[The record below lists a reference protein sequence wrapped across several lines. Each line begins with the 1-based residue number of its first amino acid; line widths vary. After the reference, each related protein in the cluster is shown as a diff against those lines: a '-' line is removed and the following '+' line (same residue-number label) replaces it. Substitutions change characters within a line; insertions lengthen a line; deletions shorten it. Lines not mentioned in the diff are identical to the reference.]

1 MMYAIR
7 RNVLDILVYSPELA
21 RAEYSASHPFK
32 PMRAKLLVEL
42 LNRFYLIFESSQKI
56 VDPVPADEELLYL
69 FHDRNYI
76 EVLKKAD
83 AGEFT
88 MDMLWAELGTG
99 DNPVFKGM
107 LDFVLAVTG
116 ATCQGANML
125 LEGAT
130 RMAFNPV
137 GGLHHGG
144 RDHAEGFC
152 YVNDIAIAVTDLV
165 NKGKRVAYLD
175 IDAHHGNGVQ
185 DAFYDT
191 DKVLTISLHES
202 GETLYPGTGFEKE
215 IGNEEGRGYT
225 VNVPFRSGTDDEV
238 YLYAWNAIV
247 PPLVER
253 FKPDI
258 TVAQIGGDSHKDDPL
273 ANLNLTS
280 NGYKRLFQDI
290 KRLSPRLLALG
301 GGGYNVFKTAALW
314 TIAWATFCGLEPVDQ
329 YAGLVGGMMFGP
341 ESEAG
346 NLDDEPFVLEGPE
359 KEACFEQARRVV
371 AYLQKTVFPIHG
383 LTAT

>member
-1 MMYAIR
+1 MMY
-7 RNVLDILVYSPELA
+7 RNMKEMLDILIYSPDLA
-21 RAEYSASHPFK
+21 RAEYSSSHPFK

-42 LNRFYLIFESSQKI
+42 LNRFYLMFEDNQKI
-56 VDPVPADEELLYL
+56 IEPVPIDEELLYL
-69 FHDRNYI
+69 FHDRKYI

-107 LDFVLAVTG
+107 FDFVLTVAG

-125 LEGAT
+125 LDDGVG
-130 RMAFNPV
+130 MAFNPV
-137 GGLHHGG
+137 GGLHHAGK
-144 RDHAEGFC
+144 DHAEGFC
-152 YVNDIAIAVTDLV
+152 YVNDIAIAVSDLV
-165 NKGKRVAYLD
+165 SKGKKVAYLD

-215 IGNEEGRGYT
+215 IGEDEGRGYN

-238 YLYAWNAIV
+238 YLHAFEAVV
-247 PPLVER
+247 PPLMER

-258 TVAQIGGDSHKDDPL
+258 LVAQIGGDSHKDDPL

-280 NGYKRLFQDI
+280 NGYKRMFQRMNGFAP
-290 KRLSPRLLALG
+290 KLLALG

-314 TIAWATFCGLEPVDQ
+314 TTAWATFCRLEPVDQ

-341 ESEAG
+341 EAEVG
-346 NLDDEPFVLEGPE
+346 NLDDAPFVLEGPE

-371 AYLQKTVFPIHG
+371 AYLKKIVFPIHG
-383 LTAT
+383 IT

>member
-1 MMYAIR
+1 
-7 RNVLDILVYSPELA
+7 
-21 RAEYSASHPFK
+21 
-32 PMRAKLLVEL
+32 MRAKLFVEL
-42 LNRFYLIFESSQKI
+42 LNRFYLMFEDNQKI
-56 VDPVPADEELLYL
+56 IDPVPIDEELLYL
-69 FHDRNYI
+69 FHDRQYI

-107 LDFVLAVTG
+107 YDFVLTVAG

-125 LEGAT
+125 LDDGV

-137 GGLHHGG
+137 GGLHHAGK
-144 RDHAEGFC
+144 DHAEGFC

-165 NKGKRVAYLD
+165 SKGKKIAYLD

-185 DAFYDT
+185 DAFYQT

-215 IGNEEGRGYT
+215 IGEDEGRGYT

-238 YLYAWNAIV
+238 YLFAFEAVV
-247 PPLVER
+247 PPLMER

-258 TVAQIGGDSHKDDPL
+258 LVAQIGGDSHKDDPL

-280 NGYKRLFQDI
+280 NGYKRMFQRMNGFAP
-290 KRLSPRLLALG
+290 KLLALG

-314 TIAWATFCGLEPVDQ
+314 TIAWAVFCGLEPVDQ

-341 ESEAG
+341 EAEAG
-346 NLDDEPFVLEGPE
+346 NLDDAPYVLEGAE

-383 LTAT
+383 IT

>member
-1 MMYAIR
+1 MMSL
-7 RNVLDILVYSPELA
+7 NMQKMLDILIYSADLA
-21 RAEYSASHPFK
+21 RSEYSSSHPFK

-42 LNRFYLIFESSQKI
+42 LNRFYLMFEDNQKI
-56 VDPVPADEELLYL
+56 IEPVPANEELLYL
-69 FHDRNYI
+69 FHDRQYI

-99 DNPVFKGM
+99 DNPIFKGM
-107 LDFVLAVTG
+107 YDFVLTVAG

-125 LEGAT
+125 LDDGV

-137 GGLHHGG
+137 GGLHHAG

-165 NKGKRVAYLD
+165 SKGKKIAYLD

-185 DAFYDT
+185 DAFYRT

-215 IGNEEGRGYT
+215 IGEDEGRGYT

-238 YLYAWNAIV
+238 YLFAFEAVV
-247 PPLVER
+247 PPLMER

-258 TVAQIGGDSHKDDPL
+258 LVAQIGGDSHKDDPL

-280 NGYKRLFQDI
+280 NGYKRMFQRMNGFAP
-290 KRLSPRLLALG
+290 KLLALG

-314 TIAWATFCGLEPVDQ
+314 TIAWAVFCGLEPVDQ

-341 ESEAG
+341 EAEAG
-346 NLDDEPFVLEGPE
+346 NLDDAPYVLEGEE

-371 AYLQKTVFPIHG
+371 DYLQKTVFPIHG
-383 LTAT
+383 IT

>member
-1 MMYAIR
+1 MMSL
-7 RNVLDILVYSPELA
+7 NMQKMLDILIYSADLA
-21 RAEYSASHPFK
+21 RSEYSSSHPFK

-42 LNRFYLIFESSQKI
+42 LNRFYLMFEDNQKI
-56 VDPVPADEELLYL
+56 IEPVPANEELLYL
-69 FHDRNYI
+69 FHDRQYI
-76 EVLKKAD
+76 DVLKKAD

-99 DNPVFKGM
+99 DNPIFKGM
-107 LDFVLAVTG
+107 YDFVLTVAG

-125 LEGAT
+125 LDDGV

-137 GGLHHGG
+137 GGLHHAG

-165 NKGKRVAYLD
+165 SKGKKVAYLD

-185 DAFYDT
+185 DAFYRT

-215 IGNEEGRGYT
+215 IGEDEGRGYT

-238 YLYAWNAIV
+238 YLFAFEAVV
-247 PPLVER
+247 PPLMER

-258 TVAQIGGDSHKDDPL
+258 LVAQIGGDSHKDDPL

-280 NGYKRLFQDI
+280 NGYKRMFQRMNGFAP
-290 KRLSPRLLALG
+290 KLLALG

-314 TIAWATFCGLEPVDQ
+314 TIAWAVFCGLEPVDQ

-341 ESEAG
+341 EAEAG
-346 NLDDEPFVLEGPE
+346 NLDDAPYVLEGEE
-359 KEACFEQARRVV
+359 KEACFGQARRVV
-371 AYLQKTVFPIHG
+371 DYLQKTVFPIHSI
-383 LTAT
+383 T

>member
-1 MMYAIR
+1 MDKL
-7 RNVLDILVYSPELA
+7 LDILIYSPDLA
-21 RAEYSASHPFK
+21 RAEYSSSHPFK
-32 PMRAKLLVEL
+32 PMRAKLFVEL
-42 LNRFYLIFESSQKI
+42 LNRFYLMFEDNQKI
-56 VDPVPADEELLYL
+56 IDPVPIDEELLYL
-69 FHDRNYI
+69 FHDRQYI

-107 LDFVLAVTG
+107 YDFVLSVAG

-125 LEGAT
+125 LDDGV

-137 GGLHHGG
+137 GGLHHAGK
-144 RDHAEGFC
+144 DHAEGFC

-165 NKGKRVAYLD
+165 SKGKKIAYLD

-185 DAFYDT
+185 DAFYQT

-215 IGNEEGRGYT
+215 IGAEDGRGYT
-225 VNVPFRSGTDDEV
+225 VNVPFRSGTDDED
-238 YLYAWNAIV
+238 YLFAFEAIV
-247 PPLVER
+247 PPLMER

-258 TVAQIGGDSHKDDPL
+258 LVAQIGGDSHKDDPL

-280 NGYKRLFQDI
+280 NGYKRMFQRMNGFAP
-290 KRLSPRLLALG
+290 KLLALG
-301 GGGYNVFKTAALW
+301 GGGYNIFKTAALW

-341 ESEAG
+341 EAEVG
-346 NLDDEPFVLEGPE
+346 NLDDAPFVLEGAE
-359 KEACFEQARRVV
+359 KEACSEQARRVV

-383 LTAT
+383 ITAT

>member
-1 MMYAIR
+1 MMSL
-7 RNVLDILVYSPELA
+7 NMQKMLDILIYSADLA
-21 RAEYSASHPFK
+21 RSESSSSQPFK

-42 LNRFYLIFESSQKI
+42 LNRFYLMFEDNQKI
-56 VDPVPADEELLYL
+56 IEPVPANEELLYL
-69 FHDRNYI
+69 FHDRQYI
-76 EVLKKAD
+76 DVLKKAD

-99 DNPVFKGM
+99 DNPIFKGM
-107 LDFVLAVTG
+107 YDFVLTVAG

-125 LEGAT
+125 LDDGV

-137 GGLHHGG
+137 GGLHHAG

-165 NKGKRVAYLD
+165 SKGKKVAYLD

-185 DAFYDT
+185 DAFYRT

-215 IGNEEGRGYT
+215 IGEDEGRGYT

-238 YLYAWNAIV
+238 YLFAFEAVV
-247 PPLVER
+247 PPLMER

-258 TVAQIGGDSHKDDPL
+258 LVAQIGGDSHKDDPL

-280 NGYKRLFQDI
+280 NGYKRMFQRMNGFAP
-290 KRLSPRLLALG
+290 KLLALG

-314 TIAWATFCGLEPVDQ
+314 TISWAVFCGLEPVDQ

-341 ESEAG
+341 EAEAG
-346 NLDDEPFVLEGPE
+346 NLDDAPYVLEGEE
-359 KEACFEQARRVV
+359 KEACFGQARRVV
-371 AYLQKTVFPIHG
+371 DYLQKTVFPIHSI
-383 LTAT
+383 T

>member
-1 MMYAIR
+1 MMYGDME
-7 RNVLDILVYSPELA
+7 NLLDILIYSGDLA
-21 RAEYSASHPFK
+21 RAEYGASHPFK

-42 LNRFYLIFESSQKI
+42 LNRFHLMFEDDQKI
-56 VDPVPADEELLYL
+56 LDPIPIDEELLYV
-69 FHDRNYI
+69 FHDRKYI

-107 LDFVLAVTG
+107 FDFVLAVAG
-116 ATCQGANML
+116 ATYQGANL
-125 LEGAT
+125 LLDGGVK
-130 RMAFNPV
+130 MAFNPV
-137 GGLHHGG
+137 GGLHHAAP
-144 RDHAEGFC
+144 DHASGFC
-152 YVNDIAIAVTDLV
+152 YVNDIAIAVSDLIS
-165 NKGKRVAYLD
+165 KGKRVAYLD

-185 DAFYDT
+185 DAFYQT

-215 IGNEEGRGYT
+215 IGEGQGRGYN
-225 VNVPFRSGTDDEV
+225 VNIPFRSGTDDEV
-238 YLYAWNAIV
+238 YLFAFEAIV
-247 PPLVER
+247 PRLMGG

-258 TVAQIGGDSHKDDPL
+258 LVAQIGGDSHKDDPL

-280 NGYKRLFQDI
+280 NGYKRMFQAMNGFAP
-290 KRLSPRLLALG
+290 KLLALG

-314 TIAWATFCGLEPVDQ
+314 AVAWATFCGLEPVDQ

-341 ESEAG
+341 EAEAG
-346 NLDDEPFVLEGPE
+346 HLDDAPFVLEGPE

-371 AYLQKTVFPIHG
+371 DYLQKTVFPMHG
-383 LTAT
+383 IT

>member
-1 MMYAIR
+1 MMSL
-7 RNVLDILVYSPELA
+7 NMQKMLDILIYSADLA
-21 RAEYSASHPFK
+21 RSEYSSSHPFK

-42 LNRFYLIFESSQKI
+42 LNRFYLMFEDNQKI
-56 VDPVPADEELLYL
+56 IEPVPANEELLYL
-69 FHDRNYI
+69 FHDRQYI
-76 EVLKKAD
+76 DVLKKAD

-99 DNPVFKGM
+99 DNPIFKGM
-107 LDFVLAVTG
+107 YDFVLTVAG

-125 LEGAT
+125 LDDGV

-137 GGLHHGG
+137 GGLHHAG

-165 NKGKRVAYLD
+165 SKGKKIAYLD

-185 DAFYDT
+185 DAFYRT

-215 IGNEEGRGYT
+215 IGEDEGRGYT

-238 YLYAWNAIV
+238 YLFAFEAVV
-247 PPLVER
+247 PPLMER

-258 TVAQIGGDSHKDDPL
+258 LVAQIGGDSHKDDPL

-280 NGYKRLFQDI
+280 NGYKRMFQRMNGFAP
-290 KRLSPRLLALG
+290 KLLALG

-314 TIAWATFCGLEPVDQ
+314 TIAWAVFCGLEPVDQ

-341 ESEAG
+341 EAEAG
-346 NLDDEPFVLEGPE
+346 NLDDAPYVLEGEE

-371 AYLQKTVFPIHG
+371 DYLQKTVFPIHG
-383 LTAT
+383 IT

>member
-1 MMYAIR
+1 MMY
-7 RNVLDILVYSPELA
+7 RNMKEMLDILIYSPDLA
-21 RAEYSASHPFK
+21 RAEYSSSHPFK

-42 LNRFYLIFESSQKI
+42 LNRFYLMFEDNQKI
-56 VDPVPADEELLYL
+56 IEPVPIDEELLYL
-69 FHDRNYI
+69 FHDRKYI

-107 LDFVLAVTG
+107 FDFVLTVAG

-125 LEGAT
+125 LDDGVG
-130 RMAFNPV
+130 MAFNPV
-137 GGLHHGG
+137 GGLHHAGK
-144 RDHAEGFC
+144 DHAEGFC
-152 YVNDIAIAVTDLV
+152 YVNDIAIAVSGLV
-165 NKGKRVAYLD
+165 SKGKKVAYLD

-215 IGNEEGRGYT
+215 IGEDEGRGYN
-225 VNVPFRSGTDDEV
+225 VNIPFRSGTDDEV
-238 YLYAWNAIV
+238 YLHAFEAVV
-247 PPLVER
+247 PSLMER

-258 TVAQIGGDSHKDDPL
+258 LVAQIGGDSHKDDPL

-280 NGYKRLFQDI
+280 NGYKRMFQRMNGFAP
-290 KRLSPRLLALG
+290 KLLALG

-314 TIAWATFCGLEPVDQ
+314 TIAWAAFCRLEPVDQ

-341 ESEAG
+341 EAEAG
-346 NLDDEPFVLEGPE
+346 NLDDAPFVLEGPE

-383 LTAT
+383 IT